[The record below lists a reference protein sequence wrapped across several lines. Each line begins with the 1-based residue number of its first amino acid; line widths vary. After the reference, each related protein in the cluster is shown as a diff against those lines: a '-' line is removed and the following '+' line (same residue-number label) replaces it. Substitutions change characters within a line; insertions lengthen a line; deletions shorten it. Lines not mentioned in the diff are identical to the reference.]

1 MSGTRQLTKE
11 RETAILD
18 AAQKRFARFGIGK
31 VTMDE
36 IASDVGLGKASL
48 YYYFP
53 TKDDVLRAV
62 LEREQR
68 DFVSALDA
76 ILLLDASAC
85 AKLRRFARRRLELF
99 GELLN
104 LAQFKNDNWSVLHP
118 KFRALFRAVE
128 DDELGFLTR
137 ILRDGSRNG
146 ELCLVHVERT
156 AALLL
161 HVFHGMRLRVVKQSE
176 TPSESASN
184 YAELVKEVD
193 QLLDLLLAGM
203 TAGIHPSHAIH
214 RNRHE

>member
-1 MSGTRQLTKE
+1 MSGTRPLMKE
-11 RETAILD
+11 RETTILD
-18 AAQKRFARFGIGK
+18 AAQRRFARFGIGK

-48 YYYFP
+48 YYYFR
-53 TKDDVLRAV
+53 TKDDVLRGV

-68 DFVSALDA
+68 EFVSALGA
-76 ILLLDASAC
+76 ILLRDTSASD
-85 AKLRRFARRRLELF
+85 KLKHFARRRLELF

-104 LAQFKNDNWSVLHP
+104 LAQFKNDAWAVLHP
-118 KFRALFRAVE
+118 KFRPLFRAVE
-128 DDELGFLTR
+128 EEELGFLTR
-137 ILRDGSRNG
+137 ILRDGSRSG
-146 ELCLVHVERT
+146 ELRIAHVDRT

-184 YAELVKEVD
+184 YAELVRDVD

-203 TAGIHPSHAIH
+203 TAGIHPSHSIH